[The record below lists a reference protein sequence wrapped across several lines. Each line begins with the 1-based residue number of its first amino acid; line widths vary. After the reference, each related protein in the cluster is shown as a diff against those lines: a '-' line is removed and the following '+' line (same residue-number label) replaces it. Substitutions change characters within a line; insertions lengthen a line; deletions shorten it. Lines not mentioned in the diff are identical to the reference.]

1 MTTDPLQGRPSCAA
15 RPLPRTG
22 EGWGGGARIALAVAA
37 VVTAFWWSG
46 AAFAHAL
53 LDKSEPAR
61 RAVLTR
67 PPAHVRLWFNERLEA
82 AFCALSVLD
91 ARGKAVTAEAAHV
104 SPDNPKLLEL
114 ALPLL
119 APGVY
124 TVQYKVVSVDAHTV
138 KASYT
143 FTVKGP

>member
-1 MTTDPLQGRPSCAA
+1 MITRAPGRQIILSAA
-15 RPLPRTG
+15 
-22 EGWGGGARIALAVAA
+22 AALAALV
-37 VVTAFWWSG
+37 WWG

-53 LDKSEPAR
+53 LAKSEPAR

-67 PPAHVRLWFNERLEA
+67 PPAQVRLWFNERLEP

-91 ARGKAVTAEAAHV
+91 GDGKPATAEPARV
-104 SPDNPKLLEL
+104 SLQNPKLLEL
-114 ALPLL
+114 ALPVL

-124 TVQYKVVSVDAHTV
+124 TVQYKVLSVDGHTV